1 MIETAGLGKR
11 FGDTAAV
18 VDLDLRVEAGEVMG
32 FLGPNGSGK
41 TTTIRL
47 LMGLLRPSAGR
58 AVILGRD
65 CHRDAVAL
73 KREVGYLPDE
83 PFLYPYLTGLETLEL
98 VGGLHGFSPA
108 DARRRGGALAERLG
122 LGTAARAYTVTYSL
136 GMKKRLALA
145 LALIHEPR
153 VLILDEPT
161 NGLDPAGARQMR
173 AAIGEYAAGGRTI
186 FLSTHLL
193 DAAER
198 LCQRVAIIRAGALQA
213 VGTPDE
219 LRVRFASAPGTTLE
233 DLFLRVT
240 DTSSGPTEDPPLAA
254 TGSRE
259 QGRRSFTRN
268 GGGS

>member
-1 MIETAGLGKR
+1 VIETEGLSKR
-11 FGDTAAV
+11 FGETLAV
-18 VDLDLRVEAGEVMG
+18 SELNLQVEAGEVMG

-58 AVILGRD
+58 AAILGRD
-65 CHRDAVAL
+65 CHADAVAL
-73 KREVGYLPDE
+73 KRDVGYLPDE
-83 PFLYPYLTGLETLEL
+83 PFLYPYLSGVETLEL
-98 VGGLHGFSPA
+98 VAGLHGFAPA
-108 DARRRGGALAERLG
+108 EARRRATAIAERLG
-122 LGTAARAYTVTYSL
+122 LRDTMRAYTVTYSM

-145 LALIHEPR
+145 LALIHDPR

-173 AAIGEYAAGGRTI
+173 ETITELAAGGRTI

-198 LCQRVAIIRAGALQA
+198 LCHRVAIIQRGKLQA

-219 LRVRFASAPGTTLE
+219 LRARYQAPDSSLE

-240 DTSSGPTEDPPLAA
+240 TE
-254 TGSRE
+254 T
-259 QGRRSFTRN
+259 
-268 GGGS
+268 

>member
-1 MIETAGLGKR
+1 MIETEGLSKR
-11 FGDTAAV
+11 FGDTQAV
-18 VDLDLRVEAGEVMG
+18 SELSLRVEAGEVMG

-58 AVILGRD
+58 ASILGRD
-65 CHRDAVAL
+65 CHTDAVAL
-73 KREVGYLPDE
+73 KRDVGYLPDE
-83 PFLYPYLTGLETLEL
+83 PFLYPYLSGVEILEM
-98 VGGLHGFSPA
+98 VAGLHGFA
-108 DARRRGGALAERLG
+108 RAEGRRRAAAIAERLG
-122 LGTAARAYTVTYSL
+122 LAEAARAYTVTYSL

-173 AAIGEYAAGGRTI
+173 ANIAEYAAGGRTI

-198 LCQRVAIIRAGALQA
+198 LCHRVAIIRGGALQA
-213 VGTPDE
+213 VGTPDQ
-219 LRVRFASAPGTTLE
+219 LRARYAAATGTSLE
-233 DLFLRVT
+233 DLFLAIT
-240 DTSSGPTEDPPLAA
+240 
-254 TGSRE
+254 
-259 QGRRSFTRN
+259 Q
-268 GGGS
+268 

>member
-1 MIETAGLGKR
+1 MIETEGLCKR
-11 FGDTAAV
+11 FGDKLAV
-18 VDLDLRVEAGEVMG
+18 DKLDLRVEAGEVMG

-58 AVILGRD
+58 AAILGRD

-73 KREVGYLPDE
+73 KRDVGYLPDE
-83 PFLYPYLTGLETLEL
+83 PFLYPYLSGIETLEL
-98 VGGLHGFSPA
+98 VRGAPRLRP
-108 DARRRGGALAERLG
+108 RRRRAAAPARSPSGSGSA
-122 LGTAARAYTVTYSL
+122 TPARAYTVTYSL

-173 AAIGEYAAGGRTI
+173 ATIAELAADGRTI

-198 LCQRVAIIRAGALQA
+198 LCHRVAIIRAGVLQA

-219 LRVRFASAPGTTLE
+219 LRARYASAPGTTLE
-233 DLFLRVT
+233 ELFLRVT
-240 DTSSGPTEDPPLAA
+240 D
-254 TGSRE
+254 
-259 QGRRSFTRN
+259 GRP
-268 GGGS
+268 